1 MPNTIN
7 IPTPLRPFTDKK
19 EAVEV
24 SGATVGE
31 LLLDLTTRYE
41 GLRKHLYADNGKL
54 RNFVNVY
61 LNDEDIRYLQRE
73 ATPVKAGDTLSIVPS
88 VAGGAPTSAE
98 ATVGKPATAMP
109 ANVGPG
115 LQTRPDDLSP
125 EEIKRY
131 SRHLIMPEMGMDGQ
145 RKLKQS
151 SVLCIGA
158 GGLGSPAAM
167 YLAAAGIGR
176 LGIVDFDVV
185 DYSNLQRQLLHTTND
200 VGRTKLESAREKVV
214 ALNPHVQVDTYE
226 EALSS
231 ENAMR
236 LFKGYDVILDGTDN
250 FPTRYLVNDA
260 CVLSGIPNAYGSIF
274 RFEGQA
280 SVFATKDGPCYRC
293 LYPEPPPPGLVPSC
307 AEGGVLG
314 VLPGVI
320 GVIQATE
327 SIKLLTGIGE
337 PLIGRF
343 LIYDALKM
351 KFRELRLKK
360 DPECPVCGPNP
371 TVTKLIDYD
380 QFCGVTPA
388 HATDNAGGTVSNW
401 EITPVE
407 LKKKLDA
414 GETPFILDVR
424 EPNEYQINR
433 IPGSTL
439 IPLGELPRR
448 YQELP
453 RDREI
458 VAQCKMGGRSAKA
471 MDFLKTVGF
480 TNVKNLK
487 GGILEWIDKVDPSQ
501 PKY

>member
-1 MPNTIN
+1 MPNTIH

-31 LLLDLTTRYE
+31 LLSDLTTRYE

-73 ATPVKAGDTLSIVPS
+73 ATPVKAGDTLIIVPS
-88 VAGGAPTSAE
+88 VAGGAPT
-98 ATVGKPATAMP
+98 TAAP
-109 ANVGPG
+109 PE
-115 LQTRPDDLSP
+115 TELSP

-200 VGRTKLESAREKVV
+200 VGRTKLDSAKEKVV
-214 ALNPHVQVDTYE
+214 ALNPNVQVDTYE

-314 VLPGVI
+314 VLPGII

-327 SIKLLTGIGE
+327 SIKLVTGIGE

-351 KFRELRLKK
+351 KFRELKLKK

-380 QFCGVTPA
+380 QFCGIAPA
-388 HATDNAGGTVSNW
+388 ATENAGGTVSDW

-414 GETPFILDVR
+414 GETPLILDVR